1 MEGGGSAAV
10 LLECKSA
17 IPCHTQQPS
26 PSQQPKQQGAKYTTV
41 HFKEEETTLA
51 KKIRHKV
58 GVIITLQSVLYL
70 TPRDVP
76 KIIAAT

>member
-1 MEGGGSAAV
+1 MAGQLLSCWSARV
-10 LLECKSA
+10 LYPA
-17 IPCHTQQPS
+17 IPSNPAHLNSRSSRGLNTPPFTS
-26 PSQQPKQQGAKYTTV
+26 RRRRG
-41 HFKEEETTLA
+41 LA

-76 KIIAAT
+76 KIIAKT